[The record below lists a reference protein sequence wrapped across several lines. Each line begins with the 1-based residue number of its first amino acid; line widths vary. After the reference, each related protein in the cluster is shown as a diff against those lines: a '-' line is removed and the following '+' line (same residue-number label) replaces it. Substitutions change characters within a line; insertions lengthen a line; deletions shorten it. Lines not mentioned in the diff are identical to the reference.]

1 MPARVGRRPRPLDGI
16 LSLSKIRAASRRGG
30 RQRRIEPIDDPD
42 VSEHRLVTD
51 QRQQPRLVAEVE
63 VGGRLI
69 HDEHPHLKRD
79 GFSYFDRLLCR
90 ERQPSCRH
98 PHVEVYVEFRQDF
111 FRILVHLP
119 PAHDRT
125 PILVADEDVLGN
137 VEVGETQRLLVDQGN
152 PEVQFGTSI
161 VENGGK
167 SILTMVAKGR
177 TWSKKRGYQPYLFK
191 EDFMNSIRNIGEDI
205 KRQAEAK

>member
-1 MPARVGRRPRPLDGI
+1 MKNAQFRTMFL
-16 LSLSKIRAASRRGG
+16 LFC
-30 RQRRIEPIDDPD
+30 
-42 VSEHRLVTD
+42 
-51 QRQQPRLVAEVE
+51 VA
-63 VGGRLI
+63 
-69 HDEHPHLKRD
+69 
-79 GFSYFDRLLCR
+79 
-90 ERQPSCRH
+90 
-98 PHVEVYVEFRQDF
+98 
-111 FRILVHLP
+111 
-119 PAHDRT
+119 
-125 PILVADEDVLGN
+125 
-137 VEVGETQRLLVDQGN
+137 LLVFPNCGGGPKIETEVKNVTVSIDAPKAKVFEVATLTFIKGGFTISVANETVGLITTDFKLVDVGFGEAFHLALSEEKGN